1 MNDPISEMIGYTLT
15 YRVLGS
21 IINVSSDEEFGRDWH
36 RINVSAEGE
45 CENSQAK
52 GPDLDDTLESDL
64 APKKQFS
71 VLSI

>member
-1 MNDPISEMIGYTLT
+1 MKDLGETVSIG
-15 YRVLGS
+15 G
-21 IINVSSDEEFGRDWH
+21 G
-36 RINVSAEGE
+36 AEGE

-71 VLSI
+71 VPFYEGKDRGESFR

>member
-1 MNDPISEMIGYTLT
+1 MTCG
-15 YRVLGS
+15 
-21 IINVSSDEEFGRDWH
+21 
-36 RINVSAEGE
+36 AEGE

-71 VLSI
+71 DSYPYGSGENLSGKHTEAY